1 MATSRRLLGHGL
13 GRVGWNPR
21 VGSPAWEL
29 TKLASILEDRLQG
42 PVALFGADGLMAPW
56 AVGRPGLLQTAGDIG
71 LALACG
77 LEHVGADGAQSTLLS
92 ICRSRGA
99 HLTAIALHR
108 PEDCL
113 DLLTVAVRS
122 VLSANFIARSD
133 PGLAVSDA
141 LWWLLA
147 RVPDRVAGTWR
158 RRRPIHVQDAPLG
171 VSLESCWRIMVP
183 DATWADGCPDACPEV
198 LRGDGAEL
206 VLRSGAS
213 RTSLSARLR
222 RGWDMASSLMCH
234 DGMRP
239 GLARIAVDT
248 EWLPPDVVMAGAN
261 AAVPRDLCRAADH
274 REAAEFLASRSRG
287 LMDRDRAADRDSA
300 LQATTRGAWNLLRG
314 AGGCARRLED
324 AVHDLTT
331 FRMAAEEGNWCIR
344 PAPDRPMAMV
354 VQRRRCCGD
363 LGANW
368 SLRARR
374 PRPGETLRPD
384 VEVTLATARM
394 AGVELVVG
402 RPPDT
407 MLAGVPARRPRAQT
421 RHRGE

>member
-1 MATSRRLLGHGL
+1 MATSWRLMGKGRV
-13 GRVGWNPR
+13 RVGWNPR
-21 VGSPAWEL
+21 AGSPAWEL

-42 PVALFGADGLMAPW
+42 PVALFGAEGLMAPW

-92 ICRSRGA
+92 IYRRRSC
-99 HLTAIALHR
+99 HFTAIALHR

-113 DLLTVAVRS
+113 DLFTIAFRS
-122 VLSANFIARSD
+122 ILSANFIARSD

-158 RRRPIHVQDAPLG
+158 RRRPRHVQDAPLG

-183 DATWADGCPDACPEV
+183 DATWADGCPDACPEA

-206 VLRSGAS
+206 VLRSGTS
-213 RTSLSARLR
+213 RASLSARLR
-222 RGWDMASSLMCH
+222 RGWDMASSLTCH

-261 AAVPRDLCRAADH
+261 AAVPSDLCRAADH
-274 REAAEFLASRSRG
+274 REAAELLAFRSRG
-287 LMDRDRAADRDSA
+287 LMARDRAADRDSA
-300 LQATTRGAWNLLRG
+300 LRAATTHAWGLLCG
-314 AGGCARRLED
+314 AGGYARSLQD

-331 FRMAAEEGNWCIR
+331 FRMAAEEGNWCIE
-344 PAPDRPMAMV
+344 PAPDRPLAV
-354 VQRRRCCGD
+354 VVPRRRCCGD

-374 PRPGETLRPD
+374 PRLGDTLRPD
-384 VEVTLATARM
+384 VEVVLETAKM
-394 AGVELVVG
+394 AGVELVV

-407 MLAGVPARRPRAQT
+407 MLAGVPAQRKRRT
-421 RHRGE
+421 R

>member
-1 MATSRRLLGHGL
+1 MATSWRLMGNGRV
-13 GRVGWNPR
+13 RVGWNPR
-21 VGSPAWEL
+21 MGSPPWGL
-29 TKLASILEDRLQG
+29 TKLASVLEDRLQG
-42 PVALFGADGLMAPW
+42 PAALFGAEGLMAPW

-77 LEHVGADGAQSTLLS
+77 LEHVGADGAQSSLLS
-92 ICRSRGA
+92 VCRRRGA

-113 DLLTVAVRS
+113 DLLTIAVRS
-122 VLSANFIARSD
+122 ILSANFIARSD

-158 RRRPIHVQDAPLG
+158 RHRPRHVQDAPLG

-206 VLRSGAS
+206 VLRSGTS
-213 RTSLSARLR
+213 RASLSARLR

-261 AAVPRDLCRAADH
+261 AAVPPDLCRAADH

-300 LQATTRGAWNLLRG
+300 LRATTTHAWRLLRG
-314 AGGCARRLED
+314 ADGYASHLED
-324 AVHDLTT
+324 AAHDLTT
-331 FRMAAEEGNWCIR
+331 FRMAAEEGNWCIE
-344 PAPDRPMAMV
+344 PAPDRPLAMV

-363 LGANW
+363 LAECW

-394 AGVELVVG
+394 AGVELVV

-407 MLAGVPARRPRAQT
+407 MLAGVPARRPRAQPK
-421 RHRGE
+421 HKGE

>member
-1 MATSRRLLGHGL
+1 MATSWRLLGNGRV
-13 GRVGWNPR
+13 RVGWNPSM
-21 VGSPAWEL
+21 GSPAWEL
-29 TKLASILEDRLQG
+29 TKLASVLEDRLQG
-42 PVALFGADGLMAPW
+42 PVALFGAEGLMTPW
-56 AVGRPGLLQTAGDIG
+56 AVGRPNLLQTAGDIG

-92 ICRSRGA
+92 IYRRRGC
-99 HLTAIALHR
+99 HFTGIALHR

-113 DLLTVAVRS
+113 DLPTVAVRS
-122 VLSANFIARSD
+122 ILSANFIARSD

-147 RVPDRVAGTWR
+147 RVPDRVAGAWR

-206 VLRSGAS
+206 VLRSGTS

-222 RGWDMASSLMCH
+222 RGWDMASSITCH

-261 AAVPRDLCRAADH
+261 AAVPPDLCRAADH
-274 REAAEFLASRSRG
+274 REAAEFLALRSRG
-287 LMDRDRAADRDSA
+287 LMDPDRAADRDSA
-300 LQATTRGAWNLLRG
+300 LRATTSGAWHLLRG
-314 AGGCARRLED
+314 AGGYARSLED
-324 AVHDLTT
+324 VVRDLTT
-331 FRMAAEEGNWCIR
+331 FRMAAEEGNWCVE

-354 VQRRRCCGD
+354 VPRRRCCGD
-363 LGANW
+363 LGESW

-374 PRPGETLRPD
+374 PRPGDTLRPD

-394 AGVELVVG
+394 AGVELVV

-407 MLAGVPARRPRAQT
+407 MLAGVPARRPRAQSN
-421 RHRGE
+421 HRGE

>member
-1 MATSRRLLGHGL
+1 MATSWRLMGQGPV
-13 GRVGWNPR
+13 RVGWNPR
-21 VGSPAWEL
+21 AGSPPWEL
-29 TKLASILEDRLQG
+29 TKLASILEGRLQG

-92 ICRSRGA
+92 IYRRLGA
-99 HLTAIALHR
+99 YLTVIALHR
-108 PEDCL
+108 PEDCA
-113 DLLTVAVRS
+113 DLHTIAFRS
-122 VLSANFIARSD
+122 ILSASFIFRSD

-158 RRRPIHVQDAPLG
+158 RRRPQHVQDAPLG

-183 DATWADGCPDACPEV
+183 DAMWADGCPDACPEV

-206 VLRSGAS
+206 VLRSGTS
-213 RTSLSARLR
+213 RASLSARLR
-222 RGWDMASSLMCH
+222 RGWDMASSLTCH

-261 AAVPRDLCRAADH
+261 AAVPSDLCRMADH
-274 REAAEFLASRSRG
+274 RAASEFLASRSRG

-300 LQATTRGAWNLLRG
+300 LRATTSGAWHLLRG
-314 AGGCARRLED
+314 AGGYARGLED
-324 AVHDLTT
+324 AVHDLAT
-331 FRMAAEEGNWCIR
+331 FRMAAEEGNWCIE

-354 VQRRRCCGD
+354 VTRRRCCGD
-363 LGANW
+363 PYDIW

-374 PRPGETLRPD
+374 PRPGDTLRPD
-384 VEVTLATARM
+384 VDVTLATAKM
-394 AGVELVVG
+394 AGVELVV

-407 MLAGVPARRPRAQT
+407 MLAGVPARRPRAQSK
-421 RHRGE
+421 HRGE

>member
-1 MATSRRLLGHGL
+1 MATSWRLMGNGRV
-13 GRVGWNPR
+13 RVGWNPR
-21 VGSPAWEL
+21 AGSPPWEL
-29 TKLASILEDRLQG
+29 TKLASILEGSLEGSLQG
-42 PVALFGADGLMAPW
+42 PVALFGAEGLMAPW
-56 AVGRPGLLQTAGDIG
+56 AVGRPGILQTAGDIG

-92 ICRSRGA
+92 IYRRSSC
-99 HLTAIALHR
+99 HFTVIALHR

-113 DLLTVAVRS
+113 DLFTIAFRS
-122 VLSANFIARSD
+122 ILSANFIARSD

-158 RRRPIHVQDAPLG
+158 RRRQRHVQDAPLG

-183 DATWADGCPDACPEV
+183 DAMWAAGCPDACPEA

-206 VLRSGAS
+206 VLRSGTS
-213 RTSLSARLR
+213 RASLSARLR
-222 RGWDMASSLMCH
+222 RGWDMASSLTCH

-248 EWLPPDVVMAGAN
+248 EWLPPDVVLAGAN
-261 AAVPRDLCRAADH
+261 AAVPSDLCRAADH

-300 LQATTRGAWNLLRG
+300 LRATAGGAWNLLRG
-314 AGGCARRLED
+314 GGGYARSLED
-324 AVHDLTT
+324 AVRDLTT
-331 FRMAAEEGNWCIR
+331 FRMAAEEGNWCVE
-344 PAPDRPMAMV
+344 PAPDRPLAMV
-354 VQRRRCCGD
+354 VPRRRCCGD
-363 LGANW
+363 LGAFW

-374 PRPGETLRPD
+374 PRPGDALRPD
-384 VEVTLATARM
+384 VEVVLETAKK
-394 AGVELVVG
+394 AGVELVV

-407 MLAGVPARRPRAQT
+407 MLAGVPAQRKRRTQ
-421 RHRGE
+421 

>member
-1 MATSRRLLGHGL
+1 MATSWRLMGNGRV
-13 GRVGWNPR
+13 RVGWNPR
-21 VGSPAWEL
+21 MGSPAWEL

-42 PVALFGADGLMAPW
+42 PVALFGAEGLMAPW

-92 ICRSRGA
+92 ICRRLGV
-99 HLTAIALHR
+99 HLTVIALHR
-108 PEDCL
+108 PEDCANL
-113 DLLTVAVRS
+113 HTIAFRS
-122 VLSANFIARSD
+122 ILSANFIARSD

-147 RVPDRVAGTWR
+147 RVADRVAGAWR
-158 RRRPIHVQDAPLG
+158 RRRPNHVQDAPLG

-183 DATWADGCPDACPEV
+183 DAMWADGCPDACPEV

-206 VLRSGAS
+206 VLRSGTS
-213 RTSLSARLR
+213 RASLSARLR
-222 RGWDMASSLMCH
+222 RGWDMASSLTCH

-248 EWLPPDVVMAGAN
+248 EWLPPDVVLAGAN
-261 AAVPRDLCRAADH
+261 AAVPSGLCRAADH

-300 LQATTRGAWNLLRG
+300 LRATSTHACMLLFSLAFPRI
-314 AGGCARRLED
+314 LED

-331 FRMAAEEGNWCIR
+331 FRMAAEEGNWR
-344 PAPDRPMAMV
+344 VEPTPDRPLAMV
-354 VQRRRCCGD
+354 VPRRRCCGD
-363 LGANW
+363 PGAFW

-374 PRPGETLRPD
+374 PRPGDTLRPD
-384 VEVTLATARM
+384 VEVMLETAKK
-394 AGVELVVG
+394 AGVELVV

-407 MLAGVPARRPRAQT
+407 MLAGVPARRPRAQPK
-421 RHRGE
+421 HRGE

>member
-1 MATSRRLLGHGL
+1 MATSWRLMGKGSV
-13 GRVGWNPR
+13 RVGWNPR
-21 VGSPAWEL
+21 MGSPAWEL
-29 TKLASILEDRLQG
+29 TKLASVLEDRLRG
-42 PVALFGADGLMAPW
+42 PVALFGAEGLMTPW

-92 ICRSRGA
+92 VYRRLGA
-99 HLTAIALHR
+99 HLTVIALHR

-113 DLLTVAVRS
+113 NLLTIAVRS
-122 VLSANFIARSD
+122 ILSANFIARSD

-147 RVPDRVAGTWR
+147 RVPDRVAGAWR

-183 DATWADGCPDACPEV
+183 DATWAAGCPDECPEV

-206 VLRSGAS
+206 VLRSGTS
-213 RTSLSARLR
+213 RASLSARLR
-222 RGWDMASSLMCH
+222 RGWDMASSLTCH

-248 EWLPPDVVMAGAN
+248 EWLPPDVVLAGAN
-261 AAVPRDLCRAADH
+261 AAVPPDLCRMADH
-274 REAAEFLASRSRG
+274 RAASEFLASRSRG
-287 LMDRDRAADRDSA
+287 LMDRARAADRDSA
-300 LQATTRGAWNLLRG
+300 LSATTRGAWNLLRG
-314 AGGCARRLED
+314 GGGYARRLED
-324 AVHDLTT
+324 VVHDLAT
-331 FRMAAEEGNWCIR
+331 FRMAAEEGNWCIE
-344 PAPDRPMAMV
+344 PALDRPMAMV
-354 VQRRRCCGD
+354 VPRRRCCGD
-363 LGANW
+363 PYDIW

-374 PRPGETLRPD
+374 PRPGETLRSD

-394 AGVELVVG
+394 AGVELVV

-407 MLAGVPARRPRAQT
+407 MLAGVPARRPRAQSK
-421 RHRGE
+421 HRGE

>member
-1 MATSRRLLGHGL
+1 MANSWRLLGQGRV
-13 GRVGWNPR
+13 RVGWNPR

-29 TKLASILEDRLQG
+29 TKLASVLEDRLQG
-42 PVALFGADGLMAPW
+42 PVALFGAEGLMAPW

-77 LEHVGADGAQSTLLS
+77 LEHVGADGAQSSLLS
-92 ICRSRGA
+92 IYRSRGV
-99 HLTAIALHR
+99 HLTVIALHR
-108 PEDCL
+108 PEDYL
-113 DLLTVAVRS
+113 DLLTIAVRS
-122 VLSANFIARSD
+122 ILSANFLARSD

-158 RRRPIHVQDAPLG
+158 RRRPRHVQDAPLG

-213 RTSLSARLR
+213 RASLSARLR

-261 AAVPRDLCRAADH
+261 AAVPPDLCRAADH
-274 REAAEFLASRSRG
+274 REAAEFLSSRSRG
-287 LMDRDRAADRDSA
+287 LMGRDRAADRDSA
-300 LQATTRGAWNLLRG
+300 LRVTTTHAWRLLRG
-314 AGGCARRLED
+314 ADGYASHLED

-331 FRMAAEEGNWCIR
+331 FRMAAEEGNWRIE

-363 LGANW
+363 LAECW

-374 PRPGETLRPD
+374 PRFGEPLRPD
-384 VEVTLATARM
+384 VEVMLETARM
-394 AGVELVVG
+394 AGVELVV

-407 MLAGVPARRPRAQT
+407 MLAGVPARRPRAQPK
-421 RHRGE
+421 HRGE

>member
-1 MATSRRLLGHGL
+1 MATSWRLMGKGRV
-13 GRVGWNPR
+13 RVGWNPR
-21 VGSPAWEL
+21 MGSPAWEL
-29 TKLASILEDRLQG
+29 TKLASTLEDRLQG
-42 PVALFGADGLMAPW
+42 PVALFGAEGLMAPW

-77 LEHVGADGAQSTLLS
+77 LEHVGADGAQSSLLS
-92 ICRSRGA
+92 IYRSRGV
-99 HLTAIALHR
+99 HLTVIALHR
-108 PEDCL
+108 PEDYL

-147 RVPDRVAGTWR
+147 RASDRVAGTWR

-171 VSLESCWRIMVP
+171 GSLESCWRIMVP

-213 RTSLSARLR
+213 RSSLSARLR

-261 AAVPRDLCRAADH
+261 AAAPPDLCRVADH
-274 REAAEFLASRSRG
+274 REAAEFLSSRSRG
-287 LMDRDRAADRDSA
+287 LMGRDRAADRDSA
-300 LQATTRGAWNLLRG
+300 LRATTRGAWNLLRG
-314 AGGCARRLED
+314 GGGYARSLED

-331 FRMAAEEGNWCIR
+331 FRMAAEEGNWCIA
-344 PAPDRPMAMV
+344 PAPDRPMAMLV
-354 VQRRRCCGD
+354 PRRRCCGD
-363 LGANW
+363 PYDLW
-368 SLRARR
+368 SMRARR
-374 PRPGETLRPD
+374 PRPGDTLRPD
-384 VEVTLATARM
+384 VEVVLATARM
-394 AGVELVVG
+394 AGVELVV

>member
-1 MATSRRLLGHGL
+1 MATSWRLMGNGRV
-13 GRVGWNPR
+13 RVGWNPR
-21 VGSPAWEL
+21 AGSPPWEL
-29 TKLASILEDRLQG
+29 PKLASILEARLQG
-42 PVALFGADGLMAPW
+42 PVALFSADGLMAPW
-56 AVGRPGLLQTAGDIG
+56 AVGRPELLQTAGDIG

-92 ICRSRGA
+92 IYRRLGA
-99 HLTAIALHR
+99 SLTVIALHR
-108 PEDCL
+108 PEDCV
-113 DLLTVAVRS
+113 DLYTSAIRS
-122 VLSANFIARSD
+122 VLSASFIARSD

-147 RVPDRVAGTWR
+147 RAPDRMAGAWR
-158 RRRPIHVQDAPLG
+158 RRRPQHVQDAPLG

-183 DATWADGCPDACPEV
+183 DAMWADGCPDACPEV

-206 VLRSGAS
+206 VLRSGTS
-213 RTSLSARLR
+213 RASLSARLR
-222 RGWDMASSLMCH
+222 RGWDMASSLTCR

-248 EWLPPDVVMAGAN
+248 EWLPPDVVLAGAD
-261 AAVPRDLCRAADH
+261 AAVPSDLCRAADH

-300 LQATTRGAWNLLRG
+300 LRATAGGAWSLLRG
-314 AGGCARRLED
+314 GDGYARRLED

-331 FRMAAEEGNWCIR
+331 FRMAAEEGNWCIE

-363 LGANW
+363 LSATW

-374 PRPGETLRPD
+374 PRPGDTLMPD
-384 VEVTLATARM
+384 VEVVLATAKM
-394 AGVELVVG
+394 AGVELVV
-402 RPPDT
+402 RPPDA
-407 MLAGVPARRPRAQT
+407 MLAGVPAKRKRRT
-421 RHRGE
+421 R

>member
-1 MATSRRLLGHGL
+1 MATSWRLMGNGRV
-13 GRVGWNPR
+13 RVGWNPR
-21 VGSPAWEL
+21 MGSPPWEL
-29 TKLASILEDRLQG
+29 TKLASVLEDRLQG
-42 PVALFGADGLMAPW
+42 PVALFGAEGLMAPW

-77 LEHVGADGAQSTLLS
+77 LEHVGADGAQSSLLS
-92 ICRSRGA
+92 VYRRRGA
-99 HLTAIALHR
+99 HLTVIALHR

-261 AAVPRDLCRAADH
+261 AAVPPGLCRAADH

-287 LMDRDRAADRDSA
+287 LMDRDRAADRDSV
-300 LQATTRGAWNLLRG
+300 LRVTTTHAWRLLRG
-314 AGGCARRLED
+314 ADGYASHLED
-324 AVHDLTT
+324 AAHDLTT
-331 FRMAAEEGNWCIR
+331 FRMAAEEGNWCIE
-344 PAPDRPMAMV
+344 PAPDRPLAMV

-363 LGANW
+363 LAECW

-374 PRPGETLRPD
+374 PRLGEAPKPD
-384 VEVTLATARM
+384 VEVMLETARM
-394 AGVELVVG
+394 AGVELVV

-407 MLAGVPARRPRAQT
+407 MLAGVPARRPRAQPK
-421 RHRGE
+421 HRGE

>member
-1 MATSRRLLGHGL
+1 MATSWRLLGKGRV
-13 GRVGWNPR
+13 RVGWNPR
-21 VGSPAWEL
+21 MGSPAWEL
-29 TKLASILEDRLQG
+29 TKLASVLEDRLQG
-42 PVALFGADGLMAPW
+42 PVALFGAEGLMAPW
-56 AVGRPGLLQTAGDIG
+56 AVGRSGLLQTAGDIG

-77 LEHVGADGAQSTLLS
+77 LEHVGADGAQSSLLS
-92 ICRSRGA
+92 IYRSRGA
-99 HLTAIALHR
+99 HLTVIALHR

-113 DLLTVAVRS
+113 DLCRLAVGS
-122 VLSANFIARSD
+122 MLSANFIARSD

-213 RTSLSARLR
+213 RASLSARLR

-261 AAVPRDLCRAADH
+261 AAVPPDLCRAADH

-300 LQATTRGAWNLLRG
+300 LRATTRGAWNLLRG
-314 AGGCARRLED
+314 GGGYARRLED

-331 FRMAAEEGNWCIR
+331 FRMAAEEGNWCIE
-344 PAPDRPMAMV
+344 PAPDRPMAMLV
-354 VQRRRCCGD
+354 PRRRCCGD
-363 LGANW
+363 PYDLW
-368 SLRARR
+368 SMRARR
-374 PRPGETLRPD
+374 PRLGETLRPD
-384 VEVTLATARM
+384 VEVMLATARM
-394 AGVELVVG
+394 AGVELVV

>member
-1 MATSRRLLGHGL
+1 MATSWRLMGNGRV
-13 GRVGWNPR
+13 RVGWNPR
-21 VGSPAWEL
+21 MGSPAWEL
-29 TKLASILEDRLQG
+29 TKLASVLEDRLQG
-42 PVALFGADGLMAPW
+42 PVALFGAEGLMTPW

-71 LALACG
+71 LALANG

-92 ICRSRGA
+92 IYRSRGA
-99 HLTAIALHR
+99 HFTGIALHR
-108 PEDCL
+108 PEDSL
-113 DLLTVAVRS
+113 DLLTIAVRS
-122 VLSANFIARSD
+122 ILSANFIARSD

-147 RVPDRVAGTWR
+147 RVPDRVAGAWR
-158 RRRPIHVQDAPLG
+158 RRRPIHVRDAPLG

-183 DATWADGCPDACPEV
+183 DATWAAGCPDACPEV
-198 LRGDGAEL
+198 LRGDGADL
-206 VLRSGAS
+206 VLRSGTS

-261 AAVPRDLCRAADH
+261 AAVPSDLCRMGDH
-274 REAAEFLASRSRG
+274 RAAAEFLASRSRG
-287 LMDRDRAADRDSA
+287 LMDRDRTADRDSA
-300 LQATTRGAWNLLRG
+300 LRATTSSAWHLLRG
-314 AGGCARRLED
+314 GGGYARRLEE

-331 FRMAAEEGNWCIR
+331 FRMAAEEGNWCIE
-344 PAPDRPMAMV
+344 PAPDRPLAMV

-363 LGANW
+363 LGESW

-374 PRPGETLRPD
+374 PRLGETLRPD

-394 AGVELVVG
+394 AGVELVV

-407 MLAGVPARRPRAQT
+407 MLAGVPARRPRAQPK
-421 RHRGE
+421 HKGE

>member
-1 MATSRRLLGHGL
+1 MATSWRLMGQGRV
-13 GRVGWNPR
+13 RVGWNPR
-21 VGSPAWEL
+21 KGSPAWEL

-42 PVALFGADGLMAPW
+42 PVAPFSAEGLMAPW

-92 ICRSRGA
+92 IYRRLGA
-99 HLTAIALHR
+99 HLTVIALHR
-108 PEDCL
+108 PEDCV
-113 DLLTVAVRS
+113 DLYTSAIRS
-122 VLSANFIARSD
+122 ILSANHIARSD

-158 RRRPIHVQDAPLG
+158 RRRPRHVQDAPLG

-183 DATWADGCPDACPEV
+183 DATWADGCPDECPEV

-206 VLRSGAS
+206 VLRSGTS

-261 AAVPRDLCRAADH
+261 AAVPPDLCRAADH

-300 LQATTRGAWNLLRG
+300 LQATTTHAWRLLFG
-314 AGGCARRLED
+314 DGGYTRSLQD

-331 FRMAAEEGNWCIR
+331 FRMAAEEGNWCIE
-344 PAPDRPMAMV
+344 PAPDRPMAMLV
-354 VQRRRCCGD
+354 PRRRCCGD
-363 LGANW
+363 PYDLW

-374 PRPGETLRPD
+374 PRPGDTLRPD

-394 AGVELVVG
+394 AGVELVV
-402 RPPDT
+402 RSPDT

>member
-1 MATSRRLLGHGL
+1 MATSWRLMGQGRV
-13 GRVGWNPR
+13 RVGWNPR
-21 VGSPAWEL
+21 MGSPAWEL

-42 PVALFGADGLMAPW
+42 PVALFGAEGLMAPW

-77 LEHVGADGAQSTLLS
+77 LEHVGADGAQSSLLS
-92 ICRSRGA
+92 ICRSRGV
-99 HLTAIALHR
+99 HLTVIALHR

-147 RVPDRVAGTWR
+147 RVPDRVAGAWR
-158 RRRPIHVQDAPLG
+158 RRRTRHVQDDPLG

-213 RTSLSARLR
+213 RASLSARLR

-261 AAVPRDLCRAADH
+261 AAAPPDLCRAADH

-287 LMDRDRAADRDSA
+287 LMDRDRAADRDSV
-300 LQATTRGAWNLLRG
+300 LRVTTTHAWRLLRG
-314 AGGCARRLED
+314 ADGYASHLED

-331 FRMAAEEGNWCIR
+331 FRMAAEEGNWCIE
-344 PAPDRPMAMV
+344 PAPDRPLAMV

-363 LGANW
+363 LAECW

-374 PRPGETLRPD
+374 PRLGETPKPD
-384 VEVTLATARM
+384 VEVMLATARM
-394 AGVELVVG
+394 AGVELVV

>member
-1 MATSRRLLGHGL
+1 MATSWRLMGQGRV
-13 GRVGWNPR
+13 RVGWNPR
-21 VGSPAWEL
+21 MGSPPWEL

-42 PVALFGADGLMAPW
+42 PVALFGAEGLMAPW

-99 HLTAIALHR
+99 PLTAIALHR

-113 DLLTVAVRS
+113 DLLTIAVRS
-122 VLSANFIARSD
+122 ILSANFIARSD

-147 RVPDRVAGTWR
+147 CVPDRVAGAWR

-183 DATWADGCPDACPEV
+183 DAAWADGCPDACPEV

-206 VLRSGAS
+206 VLRSGTS
-213 RTSLSARLR
+213 RASLSARLR

-261 AAVPRDLCRAADH
+261 AAVPPDLCRAADH

-287 LMDRDRAADRDSA
+287 LMGRDRAADRDSV
-300 LQATTRGAWNLLRG
+300 LRATTTHAWRLLRG
-314 AGGCARRLED
+314 ADGYASHLED
-324 AVHDLTT
+324 AAHALTT
-331 FRMAAEEGNWCIR
+331 FRMAAEEGNWCIE
-344 PAPDRPMAMV
+344 PAPDRPLAMV

-363 LGANW
+363 PYDLW

-384 VEVTLATARM
+384 VEVMLETARM
-394 AGVELVVG
+394 AGVELVV

>member
-1 MATSRRLLGHGL
+1 M
-13 GRVGWNPR
+13 
-21 VGSPAWEL
+21 
-29 TKLASILEDRLQG
+29 
-42 PVALFGADGLMAPW
+42 ALFGAEGLMAPW

-92 ICRSRGA
+92 IYRRLGV
-99 HLTAIALHR
+99 HLTVIALHR

-113 DLLTVAVRS
+113 DLLTIAVRS
-122 VLSANFIARSD
+122 ILSANFIARSD

-171 VSLESCWRIMVP
+171 GSLESCWRIMVP

-206 VLRSGAS
+206 VLRSGTS
-213 RTSLSARLR
+213 RASLSARLR
-222 RGWDMASSLMCH
+222 RGWDMASSLTCH

-248 EWLPPDVVMAGAN
+248 EWLPPDVVLAGAN
-261 AAVPRDLCRAADH
+261 AAVPSGLCRMGDH
-274 REAAEFLASRSRG
+274 RAAAEFLASRSRG
-287 LMDRDRAADRDSA
+287 LMGRDRAADRDSA
-300 LQATTRGAWNLLRG
+300 LRATTTHAWRLLRG
-314 AGGCARRLED
+314 ADGYASHLED
-324 AVHDLTT
+324 AAHDLTT
-331 FRMAAEEGNWCIR
+331 FRMAAEEGNWCIE
-344 PAPDRPMAMV
+344 PAPDRPLAMV

-363 LGANW
+363 LAECW

-374 PRPGETLRPD
+374 PRLGEAPKPD
-384 VEVTLATARM
+384 VEVMLETARM
-394 AGVELVVG
+394 AGVELVV

-407 MLAGVPARRPRAQT
+407 MLAGVPARRPRAQP

>member
-1 MATSRRLLGHGL
+1 MATSWRLMGKGRV
-13 GRVGWNPR
+13 RVGWNPR
-21 VGSPAWEL
+21 MGSPAWEL
-29 TKLASILEDRLQG
+29 TKLASVLEDRLQG
-42 PVALFGADGLMAPW
+42 PVALFGSEGLMAPW

-71 LALACG
+71 LALASG
-77 LEHVGADGAQSTLLS
+77 LEHVGADGAQSSLLS
-92 ICRSRGA
+92 IYRSRGV
-99 HLTAIALHR
+99 HLTVIALHR

-113 DLLTVAVRS
+113 DLLTIAVRS
-122 VLSANFIARSD
+122 ILSANFIARSD

-147 RVPDRVAGTWR
+147 REPDRVAGTWR
-158 RRRPIHVQDAPLG
+158 RRRPRHVQDAPLG
-171 VSLESCWRIMVP
+171 GSLESCWRIMVP

-213 RTSLSARLR
+213 RASLSARLR
-222 RGWDMASSLMCH
+222 RGWDMASSLTCH

-261 AAVPRDLCRAADH
+261 AAVPTDLCRAADH

-300 LQATTRGAWNLLRG
+300 LRATTTHAWRLLRG
-314 AGGCARRLED
+314 GGGYARRLED
-324 AVHDLTT
+324 AVHDLTI
-331 FRMAAEEGNWCIR
+331 FRMAAEEGNWCIE
-344 PAPDRPMAMV
+344 PAPDRPMAMLV
-354 VQRRRCCGD
+354 PRRRCCGD
-363 LGANW
+363 PYDLW
-368 SLRARR
+368 SMRARR
-374 PRPGETLRPD
+374 PRPGETPKPD
-384 VEVTLATARM
+384 VEVMLETARM
-394 AGVELVVG
+394 AGVELVV

>member
-1 MATSRRLLGHGL
+1 MATSWRLLGQGRV
-13 GRVGWNPR
+13 RVGWNPLM
-21 VGSPAWEL
+21 GSPPWEL
-29 TKLASILEDRLQG
+29 TKLANILEDRLQG
-42 PVALFGADGLMAPW
+42 PVALFGSEGLMAPW

-77 LEHVGADGAQSTLLS
+77 LEHVGADGAQSSLLS

-99 HLTAIALHR
+99 HLTVIALHR

-113 DLLTVAVRS
+113 DLCRLAVGS
-122 VLSANFIARSD
+122 MLSANFIARSD

-147 RVPDRVAGTWR
+147 REPDRVAGTWR

-171 VSLESCWRIMVP
+171 GSLESCWRIMVP

-213 RTSLSARLR
+213 RASLSARLR

-261 AAVPRDLCRAADH
+261 AAAPPDLCRAADH

-287 LMDRDRAADRDSA
+287 LMDRDRAADRGSA
-300 LQATTRGAWNLLRG
+300 LRATTRGAWNLLRG
-314 AGGCARRLED
+314 AGGYARRLED

-331 FRMAAEEGNWCIR
+331 FRMAAEEGNWCIE
-344 PAPDRPMAMV
+344 PAPDRPMAMLV
-354 VQRRRCCGD
+354 PRRRCCGEPYD
-363 LGANW
+363 LW
-368 SLRARR
+368 SMRARR

-394 AGVELVVG
+394 AGVELVV

-407 MLAGVPARRPRAQT
+407 MLAGVPAKRKGRART
-421 RHRGE
+421 

>member
-1 MATSRRLLGHGL
+1 MATSWRLMGQGRV
-13 GRVGWNPR
+13 RVGWNPR
-21 VGSPAWEL
+21 MGSPAWEL
-29 TKLASILEDRLQG
+29 TKLASVLEDRLQG
-42 PVALFGADGLMAPW
+42 PVALFGAEGLMTPW

-77 LEHVGADGAQSTLLS
+77 LEHVGSDGAQSTLLS
-92 ICRSRGA
+92 VYRRRGA

-113 DLLTVAVRS
+113 DLCRLAVWFM
-122 VLSANFIARSD
+122 LSANFIARSD

-261 AAVPRDLCRAADH
+261 AAAPPDLCRAADH

-300 LQATTRGAWNLLRG
+300 LRATTRGAWNLLRG
-314 AGGCARRLED
+314 AGGYARRLED

-331 FRMAAEEGNWCIR
+331 FRMAAEEGNWCIE
-344 PAPDRPMAMV
+344 PAPDRPMAMLV
-354 VQRRRCCGD
+354 PRRRCCGD
-363 LGANW
+363 PYDLW
-368 SLRARR
+368 SMRARR
-374 PRPGETLRPD
+374 PRLGEAPKPD
-384 VEVTLATARM
+384 VEVMLETARM
-394 AGVELVVG
+394 AGVELVV